1 MWSGGKLLE
10 LLMGKLLSLMGNGE
24 NSGNSGNGG
33 NGGNSGGGGGRGGAG
48 GGMEGWGRGGNSVG
62 GHLINLVDGVGV
74 ISLGVLTDG
83 INQSPET
90 LIQLIGSQTIVQ
102 GFFAIA
108 REAGRTIVRDS

>member
-1 MWSGGKLLE
+1 M
-10 LLMGKLLSLMGNGE
+10 
-24 NSGNSGNGG
+24 
-33 NGGNSGGGGGRGGAG
+33 G
-48 GGMEGWGRGGNSVG
+48 GGMGGWGRGGNSVG
-62 GHLINLVDGVGV
+62 GHMINLVDGVGV

-108 REAGRTIVRDS
+108 REAGRTIVREGERGNERRMRKEEEQGERRRRRKGE